1 MIYLEDWKR
10 WYSMQ
15 KAYKCLGVWHNEYRL
30 YYDGRHNEFFILTPN
45 YKITQS
51 PRRICD
57 ELADWC
63 NHMMEMFRRGNINE
77 K

>member
-1 MIYLEDWKR
+1 
-10 WYSMQ
+10 MQ
-15 KAYKCLGVWHNEYRL
+15 QAYKCVGVWHNEYRL
-30 YYDGRHNEFFILTPN
+30 YHDGKHDEFFILTPN
-45 YKITQS
+45 FKITQA

-63 NHMMEMFRRGNINE
+63 NHQMEQIRKKNLEI